1 MSSLLNS
8 PAPIEDQAKLLDE
21 VLNIVKVQAHLMKKC
36 LENNKLMDGLKHC
49 SNMLAELRTSA
60 LTPKNYYELYMSI
73 FDAMR
78 HLTAFLTEAHT
89 AGRHHLADLYE
100 LVQYAGNIVPRLYLM
115 ITVGSAYMSMPEAP
129 VREIMRD
136 MMEMTRGVQHPIR
149 GLFLRYYLS
158 SMTRDHLPVGEG
170 SGPEGNVFESI
181 NFILTNFTEMN
192 KLWVRL
198 QHQGHSRDREKREA
212 ERKELRILVGTNLVR
227 LSQLDGV
234 DLKIYQKDILPGI
247 LDQIVSCRDVIAQEY
262 LMEVITQV
270 FPDDFHLRTL
280 QPFLSATAQ
289 LHPKVNVKQI
299 IISLIDRLAAY
310 AAREAEGEE
319 PNEAKKQ
326 REENIRRIAEERKRK
341 LQGLPAKEEEEQE
354 EQEEEEQ
361 ELAVEQ
367 EKVAESI
374 ETNNI
379 LEGEEKTDEVED
391 EGEKKEEEEENEL
404 ETVTEQVAKV
414 DLDQEEQQQQ
424 EEDHIKKVRGIP
436 EDVELFVVF
445 WGQIV
450 ELVKARPDLTVQDLT
465 ALLVSLI
472 NLSLSCYPEKIDYVD
487 QILAYAKDKVLEF
500 SDSPDLHSKSTEAS
514 LLALLLAPI
523 QHYTSVLTLLA
534 LANYQPLLVLQ
545 PYATRQSI
553 AHAVVNSVL
562 KNATI
567 IDIPEDVH
575 GILDL
580 CDVLLRDQKDASASS
595 VTQQTGYSSMRQKP
609 SELTFEQEEFI
620 EKQGLLA
627 RMVHLFKSD
636 NEDTQ
641 FLLLS
646 AARKQFSDGGDRIRY
661 TFPPLII
668 SAAKLARR
676 YKYQEEQDEIWEK
689 KTSALFRFI
698 HQVIST
704 LYHKCEAA
712 DNCLH
717 LFLLAGQSAD
727 ECGFEEIA
735 YEFFV
740 EAFTIYEE
748 SISESRA
755 QYQAIT
761 CIIGALQQTRVFS
774 VDNYDT
780 LITKAAL
787 HSSKLL
793 KKPDQCRGVYLS
805 SHLWWATDRAIL
817 EADLPE
823 SEKALF
829 RDGKRALEC
838 LQKALKIA
846 DSCMDPVT
854 NVELFVEI
862 LNRYIYYFEKGNEAV
877 TVKYL
882 NGLID
887 LINTN
892 LSNMDNPDQHPPT
905 PNSSSLVEHD
915 GSVSDYVRRHF
926 RATLAHLQNRKEQSA
941 RTDSQGPKY
950 DELDLG
956 DI

>member
-1 MSSLLNS
+1 
-8 PAPIEDQAKLLDE
+8 
-21 VLNIVKVQAHLMKKC
+21 
-36 LENNKLMDGLKHC
+36 
-49 SNMLAELRTSA
+49 MLAELRTSA

-89 AGRHHLADLYE
+89 SSRHHLADLYE

-115 ITVGSAYMSMPEAP
+115 ITVGSAYMSMPDAP

-136 MMEMTRGVQHPIR
+136 MMEMARGVQHPVR

-158 SMTRDHLPVGEG
+158 SMTRDYLPVGEG
-170 SGPEGNVFESI
+170 TGPEGNVFESI
-181 NFILTNFTEMN
+181 QFILTNFTEMN

-227 LSQLDGV
+227 LSQLDEI
-234 DLKIYQKDILPGI
+234 DLKVYQRDILPGI
-247 LDQIVSCRDVIAQEY
+247 LDQVVSCRDVIAQEY

-270 FPDDFHLRTL
+270 FPDEFHLRTL

-299 IISLIDRLAAY
+299 IIALIDRLAAF

-319 PNEAKKQ
+319 PGEAKRQ
-326 REENIRRIAEERKRK
+326 REANLRRIANQRKRK
-341 LQGLPAKEEEEQE
+341 LQGLP
-354 EQEEEEQ
+354 
-361 ELAVEQ
+361 
-367 EKVAESI
+367 
-374 ETNNI
+374 
-379 LEGEEKTDEVED
+379 
-391 EGEKKEEEEENEL
+391 EEEEEEEKEAEAEEEAEEEVEKEQEAEKEEGEGEEQGDQAEEEETKEEEKEPEEL
-404 ETVTEQVAKV
+404 GPINS
-414 DLDQEEQQQQ
+414 QEEK
-424 EEDHIKKVRGIP
+424 EEAEEEPKEEESEGLQTSDVGHEESENIKKIRGIP
-436 EDVELFVVF
+436 QDVELFVVF

-450 ELVKARPDLTVQDLT
+450 ELVKARPDLTIQDLT

-472 NLSLSCYPEKIDYVD
+472 NLSLSCYPEKLDYVD
-487 QILAYAKDKVLEF
+487 QIFAYAKDKVLEY
-500 SDSPDLHSKSTEAS
+500 SESPDLHAKATEAN
-514 LLALLLAPI
+514 LASLLLAPI
-523 QHYTSVLTLLA
+523 QHYSSVLYLLA
-534 LANYQPLLVLQ
+534 LANYQPLLALQ
-545 PYATRQSI
+545 PYSTRQLT

-562 KNATI
+562 KNNTI
-567 IDIPEDVH
+567 ISIPEDVH

-580 CDVLLRDQKDASASS
+580 CDVMLRDQKDSPVPSSAAAAN
-595 VTQQTGYSSMRQKP
+595 QNAYGGGRQRAG
-609 SELTFEQEEFI
+609 SLSYEQEELA

-627 RMVHLFKSD
+627 RMVHLFRSES
-636 NEDTQ
+636 EDIQ

-646 AARKQFSDGGDRIRY
+646 AARKQFGDGGDRIRY
-661 TFPPLII
+661 TFPALIV
-668 SAAKLARR
+668 SAVKLARR
-676 YKYQEEQDEIWEK
+676 YRFIEEQDEIWEK
-689 KTSALFRFI
+689 KTSTLFRFI

-704 LYHKCEAA
+704 LYNKCEVAEG
-712 DNCLH
+712 CLH

-755 QYQAIT
+755 QFQAIT

-774 VDNYDT
+774 PDNYDT

-805 SHLWWATDRAIL
+805 SHLWWAIDRA
-817 EADLPE
+817 EEDAG
-823 SEKALF
+823 EKGLF

-862 LNRYIYYFEKGNEAV
+862 LNRYIYYFEKGNDAV

-905 PNSSSLVEHD
+905 ATSSALIQHE
-915 GSVSDYVRRHF
+915 GSISDYVRRHF
-926 RATLAHLQNRKEQSA
+926 RATLSHLQVRKEQST
-941 RTDSQGPKY
+941 RTESEGLKY

-956 DI
+956 DF

>member
-1 MSSLLNS
+1 M
-8 PAPIEDQAKLLDE
+8 Q
-21 VLNIVKVQAHLMKKC
+21 
-36 LENNKLMDGLKHC
+36 
-49 SNMLAELRTSA
+49 
-60 LTPKNYYELYMSI
+60 
-73 FDAMR
+73 
-78 HLTAFLTEAHT
+78 
-89 AGRHHLADLYE
+89 
-100 LVQYAGNIVPRLYLM
+100 
-115 ITVGSAYMSMPEAP
+115 
-129 VREIMRD
+129 
-136 MMEMTRGVQHPIR
+136 
-149 GLFLRYYLS
+149 
-158 SMTRDHLPVGEG
+158 
-170 SGPEGNVFESI
+170 
-181 NFILTNFTEMN
+181 
-192 KLWVRL
+192 
-198 QHQGHSRDREKREA
+198 
-212 ERKELRILVGTNLVR
+212 
-227 LSQLDGV
+227 
-234 DLKIYQKDILPGI
+234 DILPGI
-247 LDQIVSCRDVIAQEY
+247 LDQAVSCRDVIAQEY

-299 IISLIDRLAAY
+299 IISLIDRLAAF
-310 AAREAEGEE
+310 ATREAEGEE
-319 PNEAKKQ
+319 PNETKKQ
-326 REENIRRIAEERKRK
+326 REENIRRIADDRKRK
-341 LQGLPAKEEEEQE
+341 LQGLPPREEGELEEEVVATEEEEAQEETQEEVVKHEEEVKEEVEKTEEQINEELEVEQEKAEIKEELKEAELPVAEEEEQ
-354 EQEEEEQ
+354 
-361 ELAVEQ
+361 
-367 EKVAESI
+367 K
-374 ETNNI
+374 
-379 LEGEEKTDEVED
+379 ED
-391 EGEKKEEEEENEL
+391 IQ
-404 ETVTEQVAKV
+404 TA
-414 DLDQEEQQQQ
+414 DI
-424 EEDHIKKVRGIP
+424 EEDDQIKKDRGIP
-436 EDVELFVVF
+436 QDVELFVIF

-450 ELVKARPDLTVQDLT
+450 ELVKARPDLTIQDLT

-472 NLSLSCYPEKIDYVD
+472 NLSLSCYPEKLDYVD

-500 SDSPDLHSKSTEAS
+500 TDSPDFHSKVTEAN

-523 QHYTSVLTLLA
+523 QHYSSVMYLLA
-534 LANYQPLLVLQ
+534 LANYQPLLALQ
-545 PYATRQSI
+545 PYNTRQAAAHSI
-553 AHAVVNSVL
+553 VNSIL

-580 CDVLLRDQKDASASS
+580 CDVLLRDQKDAPSTSAP
-595 VTQQTGYSSMRQKP
+595 TQQNSYSGMRQKP
-609 SELTFEQEEFI
+609 VELSYEQEEYV

-627 RMVHLFKSD
+627 RMVHLFKSN

-646 AARKQFSDGGDRIRY
+646 AARKQFGDGGDRIRY
-661 TFPPLII
+661 TFPPLIV
-668 SAAKLARR
+668 SAVKLARR
-676 YKYQEEQDEIWEK
+676 YKFQEEQDEIWEK

-704 LYHKCEAA
+704 LYHKCEVA

-755 QYQAIT
+755 QFQAIT

-774 VDNYDT
+774 ADNYDT

-805 SHLWWATDRAIL
+805 SHLWWATERAVND
-817 EADLPE
+817 ADLPE
-823 SEKALF
+823 SEKGLF

-862 LNRYIYYFEKGNEAV
+862 LNRYVYYFEKGNDAV

-905 PNSSSLVEHD
+905 SNSSSIVEHS
-915 GSVSDYVRRHF
+915 GPVSEYVRRHF
-926 RATLAHLQNRKEQSA
+926 RATLLHLQTRKEQSA
-941 RTDSQGPKY
+941 RTESQGPKY
-950 DELDLG
+950 DELNLG
-956 DI
+956 DF

>member
-1 MSSLLNS
+1 MSSSLLS
-8 PAPIEDQAKLLDE
+8 PVPLEDQGKLLDE
-21 VLNIVKVQAHLMKKC
+21 VLNVVKVQSHLMKKC
-36 LENNKLMDGLKHC
+36 LENSKLMDGLKHC

-89 AGRHHLADLYE
+89 SGRHHLADLYE

-115 ITVGSAYMSMPEAP
+115 ITVGAAYMSMSDAP

-136 MMEMTRGVQHPIR
+136 MMEMSRGVQHPIR

-158 SMTRDHLPVGEG
+158 SMTRDYLPVDDGD
-170 SGPEGNVFESI
+170 EGNLFESI
-181 NFILTNFTEMN
+181 QFILTNFTEMN

-212 ERKELRILVGTNLVR
+212 ERRELRILVGTNLVR

-234 DLKIYQKDILPGI
+234 DLAIYKKDILPGI
-247 LDQIVSCRDVIAQEY
+247 LDQVVSCRDVIAQEY

-299 IISLIDRLAAY
+299 IGSLIDRLAAF
-310 AAREAEGEE
+310 AAREAEDDSQ
-319 PNEAKKQ
+319 NS
-326 REENIRRIAEERKRK
+326 REENIQRIANERKRR
-341 LQGLPAKEEEEQE
+341 LQGLEPEEEEIPAVEAKEDEEEKDGKKEEDEIEETEKEEVKDEGDEKEETEKEEEQLATEN
-354 EQEEEEQ
+354 EEEQ
-361 ELAVEQ
+361 TTTKENTK
-367 EKVAESI
+367 KV
-374 ETNNI
+374 
-379 LEGEEKTDEVED
+379 
-391 EGEKKEEEEENEL
+391 
-404 ETVTEQVAKV
+404 
-414 DLDQEEQQQQ
+414 
-424 EEDHIKKVRGIP
+424 VRGIP

-445 WGQIV
+445 WTQIV
-450 ELVKARPDLTVQDLT
+450 ELVKARPDLTIQDLT

-472 NLSLSCYPEKIDYVD
+472 NLSLSCYPEKFDYVD
-487 QILAYAKDKVLEF
+487 QILTFAKDKVTEYA
-500 SDSPDLHSKSTEAS
+500 DSPDLHTKATEAN

-523 QHYTSVLTLLA
+523 QHYRSVLYLLA
-534 LANYQPLLVLQ
+534 LANYQPLLSLQ
-545 PYATRQSI
+545 PFNTRQAVSY
-553 AHAVVNSVL
+553 AVVNNIL
-562 KNATI
+562 KNETVI
-567 IDIPEDVH
+567 EIPEDVH
-575 GILDL
+575 GVLEL
-580 CDVLLRDQKDASASS
+580 CDVLLRDQKDAPMAAYR
-595 VTQQTGYSSMRQKP
+595 QQK
-609 SELTFEQEEFI
+609 SEYDEDYL

-627 RMVHLFKSD
+627 RIVHLFKSPQ
-636 NEDTQ
+636 EDIQ

-661 TFPPLII
+661 TYPPLVV
-668 SAAKLARR
+668 SAVKLARR
-676 YKYQEEQDEIWEK
+676 YKLIDTEEEDEIWEK

-698 HQVIST
+698 HQVISA
-704 LYHKCEAA
+704 LYRQCPSS
-712 DNCLH
+712 DNTCLQ

-727 ECGFEEIA
+727 ECEFEEIA

-761 CIIGALQQTRVFS
+761 SIVGALQQTRVFS
-774 VDNYDT
+774 ADHYDT

-805 SHLWWATDRAIL
+805 SHLWWATD
-817 EADLPE
+817 EHEP
-823 SEKALF
+823 LF

-846 DSCMDPVT
+846 DSCMNPVT

-887 LINTN
+887 LIHTN
-892 LSNMDNPDQHPPT
+892 LGNMDNPDQHPPT
-905 PNSSSLVEHD
+905 STSSALIEQE
-915 GSVSDYVRRHF
+915 VSIPDYVRRHF
-926 RATLAHLQNRKEQSA
+926 RATLLHLQNRKEQSA
-941 RTDSQGPKY
+941 RTESGPKY

-956 DI
+956 DF

>member
-1 MSSLLNS
+1 
-8 PAPIEDQAKLLDE
+8 
-21 VLNIVKVQAHLMKKC
+21 MKKC

-78 HLTAFLTEAHT
+78 HLTVFLTEAHT
-89 AGRHHLADLYE
+89 SGRHHLADLYE

-115 ITVGSAYMSMPEAP
+115 ITVGSAYMSMPDAP

-136 MMEMTRGVQHPIR
+136 MMEMSRGVQHPIR

-158 SMTRDHLPVGEG
+158 SMNRDYLPVGE
-170 SGPEGNVFESI
+170 STGPEGNLFESI
-181 NFILTNFTEMN
+181 SFILTNFTEMN

-234 DLKIYQKDILPGI
+234 DLAIYQKDILPGI
-247 LDQIVSCRDVIAQEY
+247 LDQVVSCRDAIAQEY

-270 FPDDFHLRTL
+270 FPDEFHLRTL
-280 QPFLSATAQ
+280 QSFLSATAQ

-299 IISLIDRLAAY
+299 IISLIDRLAAF
-310 AAREAEGEE
+310 AAREDEGDESIE
-319 PNEAKKQ
+319 SKKQ
-326 REENIRRIAEERKRK
+326 RQENLARIANQRKRK
-341 LQGLPAKEEEEQE
+341 LQGLPLEDEEEEQKTE
-354 EQEEEEQ
+354 EKVEKPEIEAVVPEEEEQ
-361 ELAVEQ
+361 AE
-367 EKVAESI
+367 VAENEEAAEEKDEEPTEETAEEEPLEEKQP
-374 ETNNI
+374 ETNDTPN
-379 LEGEEKTDEVED
+379 V
-391 EGEKKEEEEENEL
+391 
-404 ETVTEQVAKV
+404 
-414 DLDQEEQQQQ
+414 QEETNV
-424 EEDHIKKVRGIP
+424 KKVRGIP
-436 EDVELFVVF
+436 EDVELFAVF

-450 ELVKARPDLTVQDLT
+450 ELVKARPDLTIQDLT

-472 NLSLSCYPEKIDYVD
+472 NLSLSCYPEKLDYVD
-487 QILAYAKDKVLEF
+487 QILAFTRDKVVEYT
-500 SDSPDLHSKSTEAS
+500 DSADLHTKETES
-514 LLALLLAPI
+514 NLLSLLLAPI
-523 QHYTSVLTLLA
+523 QHYRSVLYLLA
-534 LANYQPLLVLQ
+534 LENYQPLLAVQ
-545 PYATRQSI
+545 SYNTRQSVAYSI
-553 AHAVVNSVL
+553 INNVL
-562 KNATI
+562 RNVTVI
-567 IDIPEDVH
+567 SIPEDVH
-575 GILDL
+575 GVLEL
-580 CDVLLRDQKDASASS
+580 CDVLLRDQKDAPMSLPSNYQKASD
-595 VTQQTGYSSMRQKP
+595 
-609 SELTFEQEEFI
+609 LTYEQEEYL

-627 RMVHLFKSD
+627 RIVHLFKSD

-646 AARKQFSDGGDRIRY
+646 AARKQFSEGGDRIRF
-661 TFPPLII
+661 TFPPLIVN
-668 SAAKLARR
+668 AAKLARR
-676 YKYQEEQDEIWEK
+676 YKLIEEQDEIWEK

-704 LYHKCEAA
+704 LYNKCECAET
-712 DNCLH
+712 CLH

-755 QYQAIT
+755 QFQAIT
-761 CIIGALQQTRVFS
+761 CIIGSLQQTRVFS
-774 VDNYDT
+774 ADNYDT

-787 HSSKLL
+787 YSAKLL

-805 SHLWWATDRAIL
+805 SHLWWATDRGIQ
-817 EADLPE
+817 ESDLPE
-823 SEKALF
+823 NEKATLF

-846 DSCMDPVT
+846 DSCMDSVT

-862 LNRYIYYFEKGNEAV
+862 LNRYIYYFEKGNDAV

-892 LSNMDNPDQHPPT
+892 LGNVDNPDQHPPT
-905 PNSSSLVEHD
+905 SNSSSLVERS
-915 GSVSDYVRRHF
+915 GSVSEYVRRHF
-926 RATLAHLQNRKEQSA
+926 RATLLHLQDRKEQSA
-941 RTDSQGPKY
+941 RTDVEGPKY
-950 DELDLG
+950 DTLDLG
-956 DI
+956 DF

>member
-1 MSSLLNS
+1 MSNPLLS
-8 PAPIEDQAKLLDE
+8 PAPLEDQAKLLDE
-21 VLNIVKVQAHLMKKC
+21 VLNVVKVQSHLMKKC

-78 HLTAFLTEAHT
+78 HLTVFLTEAHT
-89 AGRHHLADLYE
+89 SGRHHLADLYE

-115 ITVGSAYMSMPEAP
+115 ITVGAAYMSIPDAP

-136 MMEMTRGVQHPIR
+136 MMEMSRGVQHPIR

-158 SMTRDHLPVGEG
+158 SMTRDYLPVDNSSDE
-170 SGPEGNVFESI
+170 NDLFESI
-181 NFILTNFTEMN
+181 QFILTNFTEMN

-212 ERKELRILVGTNLVR
+212 ERRELRILVGTNLVR
-227 LSQLDGV
+227 LSQLDSV
-234 DLKIYQKDILPGI
+234 DLAIYKKDILPGI
-247 LDQIVSCRDVIAQEY
+247 LDQVVSCRDVIAQEY
-262 LMEVITQV
+262 LMEVIIQV

-280 QPFLSATAQ
+280 QPFLAATAQ

-299 IISLIDRLAAY
+299 IISLIDRLAAF
-310 AAREAEGEE
+310 AAREAEDESQ
-319 PNEAKKQ
+319 KT
-326 REENIRRIAEERKRK
+326 REENVQRIANERKRR
-341 LQGLPAKEEEEQE
+341 LQGIEPQEEEEKEEENQKDDEKEEENEDELKEEEEDKQE
-354 EQEEEEQ
+354 DDEKEEENKQEEE
-361 ELAVEQ
+361 
-367 EKVAESI
+367 S
-374 ETNNI
+374 TT
-379 LEGEEKTDEVED
+379 TD
-391 EGEKKEEEEENEL
+391 KE
-404 ETVTEQVAKV
+404 A
-414 DLDQEEQQQQ
+414 
-424 EEDHIKKVRGIP
+424 IKKVRGIP
-436 EDVELFVVF
+436 EDVELFVIF
-445 WGQIV
+445 WEEIV

-465 ALLVSLI
+465 ALLVSLV
-472 NLSLSCYPEKIDYVD
+472 NLSLSCYPEKFDYVD
-487 QILAYAKDKVLEF
+487 QILAFTKDKVIEYA
-500 SDSPDLHSKSTEAS
+500 DSPDLHSKATEAN

-523 QHYTSVLTLLA
+523 QQYRSVLYILA
-534 LANYQPLLVLQ
+534 LANYQPLLSLQ
-545 PYATRQSI
+545 PFNTRQVIS
-553 AHAVVNSVL
+553 HAVVNSIL
-562 KNATI
+562 KNETI
-567 IDIPEDVH
+567 IEIPEDVH
-575 GILDL
+575 GVLEL
-580 CDVLLRDQKDASASS
+580 CDVLLRDQKDAPMTAYR
-595 VTQQTGYSSMRQKP
+595 QQKSDLY
-609 SELTFEQEEFI
+609 EEDYL
-620 EKQGLLA
+620 EKQSLLA
-627 RMVHLFKSD
+627 RMIHLFQSPQ
-636 NEDTQ
+636 EDTQ

-646 AARKQFSDGGDRIRY
+646 AARKQLGDGGDRIRY
-661 TFPPLII
+661 TFPPLVV
-668 SAAKLARR
+668 SAVKLARR
-676 YKYQEEQDEIWEK
+676 YKQLDNGEEDEIWEK
-689 KTSALFRFI
+689 KISALFRFI

-704 LYHKCEAA
+704 LYHQCPSSS
-712 DNCLH
+712 DNTCLH

-748 SISESRA
+748 SISESKA

-761 CIIGALQQTRVFS
+761 CIVGALQQTRVFS
-774 VDNYDT
+774 VDHYDT

-805 SHLWWATDRAIL
+805 SHLWWATGD
-817 EADLPE
+817 
-823 SEKALF
+823 SEPLF

-846 DSCMDPVT
+846 DSCMNPVT

-887 LINTN
+887 LIHTN
-892 LSNMDNPDQHPPT
+892 LGNMDNPDQHPPT
-905 PNSSSLVEHD
+905 STSSALIEHE
-915 GSVSDYVRRHF
+915 GSIPDYVRRHF
-926 RATLAHLQNRKEQSA
+926 HATLLHLQNRKEQCT
-941 RTDSQGPKY
+941 RTETGPKY

-956 DI
+956 NF